1 MEVVHRVGP
10 RDEFI
15 ETHTVPGA
23 AESEQTVEELF
34 ESVTKTDVSVKATP
48 ETLVISTTD
57 SHLPQSSEGVSS
69 ELVTRTKVTPDST
82 AVQTVPSTVDIDHR
96 VGIRDEFIET
106 TAVESAG
113 IYEEHI
119 KRKDVPDDEET
130 IQLEVVETTV
140 RDASEHAYATHV
152 TPKLVPTVVPA
163 DKLIDEHVARREEL
177 DFVTVDRFT
186 PEITVQLGAELVS
199 KTITVVDHGKFTV
212 PTHLN

>member
-1 MEVVHRVGP
+1 MNIVYFIETVTKVSDVDELEIVHRVGL

-15 ETHTVPGA
+15 ETHAVAGA

-69 ELVTRTKVTPDST
+69 ELVTRTKVTPDSSS
-82 AVQTVPSTVDIDHR
+82 ADQTFPSRVDIDHR

-119 KRKDVPDDEET
+119 KRTDCPDDEET

-140 RDASEHAYATHV
+140 RDASEHEYATDV
-152 TPKLVPTVVPA
+152 TPKLVPIVVTA
-163 DKLIDEHVARREEL
+163 DELIDEHVARREEL
-177 DFVTVDRFT
+177 DV
-186 PEITVQLGAELVS
+186 
-199 KTITVVDHGKFTV
+199 
-212 PTHLN
+212 